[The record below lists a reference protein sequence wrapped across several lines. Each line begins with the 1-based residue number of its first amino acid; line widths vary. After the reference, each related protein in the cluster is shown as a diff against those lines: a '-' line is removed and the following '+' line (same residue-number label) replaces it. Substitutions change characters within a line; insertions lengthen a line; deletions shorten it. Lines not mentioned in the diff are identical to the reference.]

1 MQPVIIITGIN
12 GQLGQVLAQ
21 HFLSIGYCV
30 LGTCRPGTKSESKLP
45 SSVSL
50 FEVDLSNE
58 LACQQVFNDILQQ
71 HSSIHALV
79 ATAGGFATGKISS
92 FRMADWH
99 RMLAMNFETAL
110 NAAVPVF
117 KHMLQK
123 KSGRIFL
130 LGAQAGL
137 HTEKASGA
145 VAYGWSKSLIFQLA
159 AQFNHEAANCNVVT
173 SVVVPST
180 IDTPANRQAMP
191 TADFEKWVSPQA
203 IAEAIAFYC
212 SDAASQIR
220 EPVIKVYNQ
229 S

>member
-1 MQPVIIITGIN
+1 MQPVILITGIN

-21 HFLSIGYCV
+21 HFLSIGYLV
-30 LGTCRPGTKSESKLP
+30 LGTCRPGTRTETKLS
-45 SSVSL
+45 SSVTL
-50 FEVDLSNE
+50 FEVDLTHE
-58 LACQQVFNDILQQ
+58 VDCQHVFGDILQQ
-71 HSSIHALV
+71 FPNIDALV
-79 ATAGGFATGKISS
+79 AAAGGFTVGKISS

-99 RMLAMNFETAL
+99 RMVAMNFETAL
-110 NAAVPVF
+110 NAALPVF
-117 KHMLQK
+117 KHMLHK

-130 LGAQAGL
+130 FGAQAGL

-145 VAYGWSKSLIFQLA
+145 VAYGWSKSLIFHLA
-159 AQFNHEAANCNVVT
+159 AQLNLDAADCNVVT

-180 IDTPANRQAMP
+180 IDTATNRQAMP
-191 TADFEKWVSPQA
+191 TANFEKWVSPQA